1 MSFFN
6 QYKQVM
12 QLQSA
17 RSLGTLIVFMVLQI
31 IIALGV
37 AIGFTYL
44 NSDPGNKQSLL
55 YLATGAPTI
64 VLLIT
69 GLVML
74 PYQVCSARLEGHGE
88 FLRTLPVNRAAIVLA
103 DATLAFVLTI
113 PGIIISTLVTHM
125 MFDPGFSI
133 AIGIIPIYL
142 LSALTS
148 IGVGY
153 GFAYAMPPMLAMALS
168 QALAFVVLMFSPVN
182 FPMERLPEWLQ
193 AVHQVLPIDSLAQL
207 MRSMLAEGTFAFS
220 WVALVKIAAW
230 CLFGFWAAIKV
241 LNRK

>member
-6 QYKQVM
+6 QYKQILR
-12 QLQSA
+12 LQSA
-17 RSLGTLIVFMVLQI
+17 RVFSTLIVFTVLQI

-44 NSDPGNKQSLL
+44 NGDPNNKQSLL

-64 VLLIT
+64 VLLMT

-103 DATLAFVLTI
+103 DATIWFLVTI
-113 PGIIISTLVTHM
+113 PGIIISILATHF
-125 MFDPGFSI
+125 MFDPGFSVSL
-133 AIGIIPIYL
+133 GVIPIYIV
-142 LSALTS
+142 SALTS
-148 IGVGY
+148 IGIGY

-168 QALAFVVLMFSPVN
+168 QVLAFIVLMFSPVN
-182 FPMERLPEWLQ
+182 FPMSRLPEWLQ
-193 AVHQVLPIDSLAQL
+193 AVHQVLPIDALAQL
-207 MRSMLAEGTFAFS
+207 MRSMLAEGAFAFS
-220 WVALVKIAAW
+220 WVALAKAAAW
-230 CLFGFWAAIKV
+230 CVFGFWLAIRI